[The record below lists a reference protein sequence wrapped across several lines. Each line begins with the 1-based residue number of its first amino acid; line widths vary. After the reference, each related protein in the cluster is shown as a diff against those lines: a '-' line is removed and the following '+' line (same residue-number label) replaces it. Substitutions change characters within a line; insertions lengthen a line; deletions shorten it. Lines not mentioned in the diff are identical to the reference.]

1 MLKRLQMF
9 ALMLGSVASAQTTIT
24 GTVYDSLARA
34 PLVGAT
40 VQIVATDS
48 VLRFARAALSD
59 SLGRY
64 TIADVPS
71 GIYKIGFFHPLLD
84 SLGLDPIIR
93 EVRVQSQRILV
104 ADLAIPAPQRIRDA
118 VCGAQGGVILGVVRD
133 ARTNEPVLGATVTA
147 EWFELDISKEGINT
161 RRSGIAE
168 KTRDNGWFALCYVPS
183 PGTMTLQ
190 AARGVDSTDMLEV
203 SMPEI
208 GFLRG
213 DLYIG
218 SGDGLRMG
226 GAVVTM
232 DGTRP
237 VPEAQVSL
245 TGAEA
250 ARTNERG
257 EWVMQYATPGT
268 RMVEVRA
275 VGYFPDRRAVNVVEG
290 APPLRLSL
298 FTMRAMLDTIRVT
311 ATRLSPNMKGFEERR
326 RSGMGRYI
334 DAEFIARRRPI
345 RVSDVLRFVPGLY
358 VYQQTLNTSL
368 QMRSNFGERCAPAV
382 YVDGHYMRSF
392 TGDDLDVFVNPDDI
406 AGIEVYREPTVPPQ
420 FSMGLAGGACGSI
433 VVWTRPPLGP
443 RIRRSWKQRVV
454 IGGILIGAGLAIG
467 QVLFSH

>member
-1 MLKRLQMF
+1 MRRLPLW
-9 ALMLGSVASAQTTIT
+9 ALVLGSVASAQTTVT
-24 GTVYDSLARA
+24 GTVHDSLARG
-34 PLVGAT
+34 PLAGAT

-64 TIADVPS
+64 TIPDVPS
-71 GIYKIGFFHPLLD
+71 GTYKVGFFHPMLD

-93 EVRVQSQRILV
+93 EVRVGSAPAQI
-104 ADLAIPAPQRIRDA
+104 ADLAIPAPQRVRDA
-118 VCGAQGGVILGVVRD
+118 VCGTQGGVILGVVRD
-133 ARTNEPVLGATVTA
+133 ARTNEAVLGATVTA
-147 EWFELDISKEGINT
+147 EWFELDISKDHIGT

-168 KTRDNGWFALCYVPS
+168 KTRENGWFALCYVPS

-190 AARGVDSTDMLEV
+190 AARGSDSTDLLEV
-203 SMPEI
+203 SMPDI

-218 SGDGLRMG
+218 SGGGLRMR

-237 VPEAQVSL
+237 IAEAQVSL

-257 EWVMQYATPGT
+257 EWVTQSATPGT
-268 RMVEVRA
+268 RMMEVRA

-290 APPLRLSL
+290 APPQRLSL

-334 DAEFIARRRPI
+334 DAEFIARRRPN

-392 TGDDLDVFVNPDDI
+392 TGDDLDAFVNPDDI
-406 AGIEVYREPTVPPQ
+406 GGIEVYREPTVPPQ
-420 FSMGLAGGACGSI
+420 FSMGMAGDSCGSI
-433 VVWTRPPLGP
+433 VVWTRPPIGP
-443 RIRRSWKQRVV
+443 RVRRSWKQRAV
-454 IGGILIGAGLAIG
+454 IGGLLIGGGLAIG
-467 QVLFSH
+467 QVVFGF

>member
-1 MLKRLQMF
+1 VKRLQLL
-9 ALMLGSVASAQTTIT
+9 AAICSSVVSAQTTLT
-24 GTVYDSLARA
+24 GTIHDSIGRRPLA
-34 PLVGAT
+34 GAT

-64 TIADVPS
+64 SIADVPN
-71 GIYKIGFFHPLLD
+71 GTFKVGFFHPMLD

-93 EVRVQSQRILV
+93 EVRVGNARTQL
-104 ADLAIPAPQRIRDA
+104 ADLAIPAPQRVRDA
-118 VCGAQGGVILGVVRD
+118 VCGTQGGVILGVVRD

-147 EWFELDISKEGINT
+147 EWFELDISKEHIGT
-161 RRSGIAE
+161 RRSGIVE

-190 AARGVDSTDMLEV
+190 AARGADSTDMLEV
-203 SMPEI
+203 SMPDI

-218 SGDGLRMG
+218 SGGGLRMR

-232 DGTRP
+232 DGTHP

-250 ARTNERG
+250 TRTNERG
-257 EWVMQYATPGT
+257 EWMMQSATPGT

-275 VGYFPDRRAVNVVEG
+275 VGYFPERRAVNVVEG

-334 DAEFIARRRPI
+334 DAEFIAQRRPS

-358 VYQQTLNTSL
+358 VYHQSLNTSL
-368 QMRSNFGERCAPAV
+368 QMRSNFGERCAPDV

-392 TGDDLDVFVNPDDI
+392 TGDDLDAFVNPDDI

-420 FSMGLAGGACGSI
+420 FNMGRGGTDACGSI
-433 VVWTRPPLGP
+433 VVWTRPPIGP
-443 RIRRSWKQRVV
+443 RIRRSWRQRVV
-454 IGGILIGAGLAIG
+454 MGGLLIGAGLAIG
-467 QVLFSH
+467 QALFGF